1 MNSMKKLLIK
11 TVGAALLM
19 CVSTVHSA
27 NWLALQG
34 TEPSGQSKRANVWG
48 FIQPEYAQTKG
59 TEIKAGPWKG
69 QKAIVNQIRPDLKTN
84 KTFNVLR
91 ARIGVR
97 GTGFPLDNKVNYFF
111 LAEFG
116 NNGITRGS
124 GGSAKVTDASVTLS
138 HIPGARIRVGQFKTP
153 GSEEGLQAIHVFD
166 YINFTNV
173 TNGMI
178 LERFFDGDGSGT
190 NVVPGPPPTVT
201 NDGDINKPNGPVS
214 AFRDVGIQFFDIF
227 KVGEWEHSYAV
238 MFGNGNGIARGN
250 NNDSNETYLYW
261 SSALIFG
268 GKGARRQSWKMFAWN
283 QDGERTLIGDDVNG
297 KGTYDRKR
305 YGLGTTFRKN
315 KYRAAFEYMK
325 ADGMIFNGSDG
336 GAVPGATA
344 EVGPPGNQVTAL
356 SSWNMETIGKADGWY
371 GHFGYMIMPQLEL
384 DLRYDIYN
392 RMTDNAKKERKFETV
407 TLGGQWFF
415 NRKSRLIINYEFRN
429 AEAPN
434 LPSSATPN
442 QVLGG
447 MDDKLSAQI
456 LIVF

>member
-1 MNSMKKLLIK
+1 MNLKKKLLIK
-11 TVGAALLM
+11 TVGVVLLTGA
-19 CVSTVHSA
+19 STAHSA

-34 TEPSGQSKRANVWG
+34 TEPDGQSARARVWG
-48 FIQPEYAQTKG
+48 FVQPEYAQTEG
-59 TEIKAGPWKG
+59 TKLKTGPWKG
-69 QKAIVNQIRPDLKTN
+69 QKAIFNQIRPDLNTN

-116 NNGITRGS
+116 DNGITRGS
-124 GGSAKVTDASVTLS
+124 GGSAKLTDASVTLS

-178 LERFFDGDGSGT
+178 LERFFNSDGSV
-190 NVVPGPPPTVT
+190 NSDPSAPSKSPS
-201 NDGDINKPNGPVS
+201 NKPNGSVS

-227 KVGEWEHSYAV
+227 KVGKWEHSYAV
-238 MFGNGNGIARGN
+238 MFGNGNGITRGDN
-250 NNDSNETYLYW
+250 NNSNETYLYW

-283 QDGERTLIGDDVNG
+283 QSGKRTLLTGPLDSNNEQTLG
-297 KGTYDRKR
+297 EFDRKR

-325 ADGMIFNGSDG
+325 ADGMIFNGTDG
-336 GAVPGATA
+336 GAVAGSISNDGSKTA
-344 EVGPPGNQVTAL
+344 
-356 SSWNMETIGKADGWY
+356 SWNMESIGKANGWY

-384 DLRYDIYN
+384 DLRYDVYN
-392 RMTDNAKKERKFETV
+392 RMTDVAKKERKFETV

-415 NRKSRLIINYEFRN
+415 NKKSRLIVNYEFRD
-429 AEAPN
+429 ASAPN
-434 LPSSATPN
+434 LPGAAGPN
-442 QVLGG
+442 KILSGL
-447 MDDKLSAQI
+447 DDKLSAQI
-456 LIVF
+456 LVVF